1 MGSMLELTAVVYT
14 DTVDLVRFLFFFLA
28 SAI

>member
-14 DTVDLVRFLFFFLA
+14 DTVDLIRFLFFLA
-28 SAI
+28 STI